1 MRKLSKVEW
10 IAASLAVLFVA
21 YTMFGADIMNLF
33 NRTQMSENQSA
44 TAINANNQE
53 VIINDLVAGSG
64 DEASSGK
71 LLKVHYILSLQDGTV
86 LQNSKDFGQPFQ
98 FTLGNGEVIPGWEI
112 GLQGMKV
119 GGTRTIIIPPELAYG
134 AQQAGPIPANS
145 TLIFTVE
152 LVDVAD
158 AVAPELV
165 Q

>member
-1 MRKLSKVEW
+1 MFKERYMKKKEKLLNDS
-10 IAASLAVLFVA
+10 
-21 YTMFGADIMNLF
+21 
-33 NRTQMSENQSA
+33 
-44 TAINANNQE
+44 AINANNQE